1 MKLAP
6 ALDPRRIYRGWY
18 IATAAAMGSGLAIG
32 TGQYAFGLFVAP
44 LEETF
49 GWSRTEIGASLSFL
63 AVGSIAAPFLGRL
76 MDRHGARPVLFFC
89 LSLMI
94 LSFALRP
101 FMTSLWQWYALSFL
115 QFFGYIGV
123 TILPMGRLIGVWF
136 SRTRGRVLGIA
147 GMGNN
152 FGGLVV
158 PLIVGAT
165 MAQFTWRGSYVAL
178 AIMSAFVLIFG
189 LIVIREFPKE
199 NSRGE
204 PGGVGT
210 NGDAISLTGRTVR
223 EAIRTKAFY
232 AVTTAVLMGAFT
244 YTAAL
249 PQVVVHLTDQGVSV
263 SIATLTLSF
272 LAAFGMLG
280 KVSMGLLSE
289 RIGSRY
295 ALMFNL
301 EGQAFF
307 LVLMIWAKAPVIM
320 WISVPMFGFFLGGF
334 GALFQLIVQ
343 DTFGMRHFGSIMGI
357 INLATIVSFGA
368 GPFLAGRSF
377 DLTGSY
383 NAAFIITAVLF
394 SIGALALTQARVRE
408 QGA

>member
-1 MKLAP
+1 MKLAFIP
-6 ALDPRRIYRGWY
+6 DPRRIYRGWY
-18 IATAAAMGSGLAIG
+18 IATATAMGSGLAIG

-49 GWSRTEIGASLSFL
+49 GWSRTEISASLSFL
-63 AVGSIAAPFLGRL
+63 AVGSLAAPLWGRV
-76 MDRHGARPVLFFC
+76 MDRYGAKPVLLLS

-94 LSFALRP
+94 VSFALRP
-101 FMTSLWQWYALSFL
+101 YMTSLWQWYALSFL
-115 QFFGYIGV
+115 QFIGYISV

-165 MAQFTWRGSYVAL
+165 MAQFTWRGSYIAL
-178 AIMSAFVLIFG
+178 SIMTAVVLVFG
-189 LIVIREFPKE
+189 LIVIREFPPKNPE
-199 NSRGE
+199 DNE
-204 PGGVGT
+204 DGVGPKR
-210 NGDAISLTGRTVR
+210 DAVVLTGWTVR
-223 EAIRTKAFY
+223 EAMRSKVFF

-249 PQVVVHLTDQGVSV
+249 PQVVAHLTDQGISI
-263 SIATLTLSF
+263 SIATLALSF

-280 KVSMGLLSE
+280 KLAMGLLSE

-307 LVLMIWAKAPVIM
+307 LVLMIWAESPLIM
-320 WISVPMFGFFLGGF
+320 WLSVPMFGFFLGGF

-343 DTFGMRHFGSIMGI
+343 ETFGLRHFGSIMGI
-357 INLATIVSFGA
+357 INLATIVSFGV
-368 GPFLAGRSF
+368 GPLLAGASF

-383 NAAFIITAVLF
+383 NTAFIIVAVLF
-394 SIGALALTQARVRE
+394 SIGALALTQARVPS
-408 QGA
+408 QDA